1 MLLRLTDHYCGISA
15 VSLVSGGCHF
25 LLPFLWLLSAVK
37 RPLFFLFS
45 LHITQCLTVPCPP
58 TTVSCQST
66 RPAKGMNYLTALRA
80 DINTAINAAAVAA
93 ALSVAFTVNW
103 QALRPFSATVSL
115 HRAILRS
122 HSHMFN
128 SGSSSSVLLSQTAAI
143 NYRWP
148 FNCIYSR
155 GEKSP
160 VWLTRSV
167 LWFGCLCSA
176 LWREKRNCVIQVT
189 KQINRDELARQGG
202 WLISTN

>member
-1 MLLRLTDHYCGISA
+1 MLGCYCASLTTTAAYQR
-15 VSLVSGGCHF
+15 
-25 LLPFLWLLSAVK
+25 FLWCLADAISSS
-37 RPLFFLFS
+37 PSFGFCPPSSGHCFFLFS

-160 VWLTRSV
+160 
-167 LWFGCLCSA
+167 
-176 LWREKRNCVIQVT
+176 I
-189 KQINRDELARQGG
+189 
-202 WLISTN
+202 